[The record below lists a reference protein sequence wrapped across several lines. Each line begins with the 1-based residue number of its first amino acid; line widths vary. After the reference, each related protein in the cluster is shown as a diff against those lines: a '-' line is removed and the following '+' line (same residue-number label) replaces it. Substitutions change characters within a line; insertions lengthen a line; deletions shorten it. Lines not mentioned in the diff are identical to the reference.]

1 MAQKEIEL
9 ILSRQFADLLDT
21 PIFITDTEGNLL
33 FYNKPSEKI
42 LGLKYED
49 TGPMPVGE
57 WSTVFQPQDEEG
69 RDLPPSYLP
78 LVKSLRN
85 KMPAQANFWIEGLDG
100 SRRYLSVTSFP
111 IIGQGHRFLG
121 AIAIFW
127 ENETE

>member
-9 ILSRQFADLLDT
+9 ILSRQFADSLDT
-21 PIFITDTEGNLL
+21 PIFITDTMGNLL

-57 WSTVFQPQDEEG
+57 WSTVFQPQDDKGNE
-69 RDLPPSYLP
+69 LPPGELP
-78 LVKSLRN
+78 LVKSLKE

>member
-1 MAQKEIEL
+1 MAQREIEL

-21 PIFITDTEGNLL
+21 PIFITDTLGNLL

-42 LGLKYED
+42 LGLRYEE
-49 TGPMPVGE
+49 TGPMPVEE
-57 WSTVFQPQDEEG
+57 WSTVFKPRDEEG
-69 RDLPPSYLP
+69 NELDPGSLP
-78 LVKSLRN
+78 LVQSLRD
-85 KMPAQANFWIEGLDG
+85 KKPAQANFWIEGLDG

-127 ENETE
+127 ENAGE